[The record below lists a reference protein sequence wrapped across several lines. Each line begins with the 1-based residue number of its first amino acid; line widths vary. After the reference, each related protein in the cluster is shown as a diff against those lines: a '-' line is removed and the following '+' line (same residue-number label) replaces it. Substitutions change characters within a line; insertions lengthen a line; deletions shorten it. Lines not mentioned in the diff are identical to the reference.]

1 MWALGVWLKG
11 QISGLIEAARANLTT
26 TINTRATPAN
36 VTAAQTALTTTINTR
51 ATPANVTAAQTAIT
65 NHVTNHVNS
74 RTVAG
79 GQPQV
84 VRSVQ
89 RGFRNIGGTA
99 AHTVNIDIAAVN
111 VSKSIALISGGPGVT
126 NATQINFVRPTI
138 ALESSTRVVLRTENN
153 IGVRRAD
160 WQVIEYF

>member
-36 VTAAQTALTTTINTR
+36 VTAAQTALTTAINTR
-51 ATPANVTAAQTAIT
+51 ATPANVTAAQTAIN

-79 GQPQV
+79 GQPQA

-89 RGFRNIGGTA
+89 RGSRNFGASGALTA
-99 AHTVNIDIAAVN
+99 NIDIAAVN
-111 VSKSIALISGGPGVT
+111 VSKSIALISGGPGMIGTTLVSFGT
-126 NATQINFVRPTI
+126 PTI
-138 ALESSTRVVLRTENN
+138 ELVNSTRVTLRTENTSGN
-153 IGVRRAD
+153 RRAD

>member
-11 QISGLIEAARANLTT
+11 QISSLIEAARANLTAA
-26 TINTRATPAN
+26 INTRATPAN

-79 GQPQV
+79 GQPQA

-89 RGFRNIGGTA
+89 RGTISLNSGVTHVIS
-99 AHTVNIDIAAVN
+99 IAAVN
-111 VSKSIALISGGPGVT
+111 T
-126 NATQINFVRPTI
+126 NKAQITV
-138 ALESSTRVVLRTENN
+138 SSTSNARAAINN
-153 IGVRRAD
+153 SNSLQIIHISPQNSFSPHNIS
-160 WQVIEYF
+160 WEVIEYF